1 MKSCPFLGST
11 RSASGRIQGLPLHL
25 IRLFS
30 MPRPIVATTDLAAMR
45 ANLALARAASPGAK
59 VWAVVKAD
67 AYGHGL
73 ENGLIAFA
81 EADGLSLI
89 EFDRAVHLRELGWRR
104 PIMMMQGMFDS
115 SDLKTIGDYG
125 LQPVIHTSEQLDML
139 DHFKPLQPVDVH
151 LKINTGMN
159 RLGFP
164 AAQAKAVWQRL
175 SAMPA
180 VGKVSLITHFA
191 NADQSSA
198 DPDVAEQMRRFNEA
212 TAGLHAEVSVSNSP
226 AILLHPDIRCDWIR
240 PGVMLYGG
248 SPGGGS
254 AQSFGLQAAM
264 SLTTRLIAVQSLKA
278 GDSVGYGSLFRAERD
293 MRIGIVACGYADGYP
308 RHAPTGTPVLVDGKR
323 SQLLGRVSMDMLNVD
338 LSGIPDAGVGSEVML
353 WGDELPVDE
362 VAQAAGTI
370 GYELMCSIT
379 PRVQRATTR

>member
-1 MKSCPFLGST
+1 
-11 RSASGRIQGLPLHL
+11 
-25 IRLFS
+25 

-45 ANLALARAASPGAK
+45 ANLALARAAAPGAK
-59 VWAVVKAD
+59 VWAVIKAD

-73 ENGLIAFA
+73 ENGLAAFTQ
-81 EADGLSLI
+81 ADGLSLI
-89 EFDRAVHLRELGWRR
+89 EFDRAVRLRELGWQR
-104 PIMMMQGMFDS
+104 PIMMMQGMFDYQ
-115 SDLKTIGDYG
+115 DLEIIGEHG
-125 LQPVIHTSEQLDML
+125 LQPVIHTAEQLNLL

-164 AAQAKAVWQRL
+164 TAQARVVWERL
-175 SAMPA
+175 AAMPA

-191 NADQSSA
+191 NADQRNA
-198 DPDVAEQMRRFNEA
+198 DPDVSQQMRRFTEA
-212 TAGLHAEVSVSNSP
+212 TADLPAEVSVANSP

-248 SPGGGS
+248 SPGGKS
-254 AQSFGLQAAM
+254 AQSFGLKAAM

-308 RHAPTGTPVLVDGKR
+308 RHAPTGTPVLVHGQR
-323 SQLLGRVSMDMLNVD
+323 TQLLGRVSMDMLNVD
-338 LSGIPDAGVGSEVML
+338 LSGIPDAQVGSEVML
-353 WGDELPVDE
+353 WGAELPVDE

-379 PRVQRATTR
+379 PRVQRATTP

>member
-1 MKSCPFLGST
+1 
-11 RSASGRIQGLPLHL
+11 
-25 IRLFS
+25 

-45 ANLALARAASPGAK
+45 ANLALARASAPRAK

-73 ENGLIAFA
+73 ENGLNGFA
-81 EADGLSLI
+81 QADGLSLI
-89 EFDRAVHLRELGWRR
+89 EFDRAVRLRELGWKR

-115 SDLKTIGDYG
+115 SDLTMIGDYG
-125 LQPVIHTSEQLDML
+125 LQPVIHTPEQLDML
-139 DHFKPLQPVDVH
+139 DHFKPSQPVDVH

-175 SAMPA
+175 SAMPS

-191 NADQSSA
+191 NADQKSA
-198 DPDVAEQMRRFNEA
+198 DPDVEAQMCRFNEA
-212 TAGLHAEVSVSNSP
+212 TADLQADISVSNSP
-226 AILLHPDIRCDWIR
+226 AVLLHPEIHCDWIR

-254 AQSFGLQAAM
+254 AESFGLKAAM
-264 SLTTRLIAVQSLKA
+264 HLTTRLIAVQSLKA
-278 GDSVGYGSLFRAERD
+278 GDSVGYGSLFRAERE

-308 RHAPTGTPVLVDGKR
+308 RHAPTGTPVLVNGKR
-323 SQLLGRVSMDMLNVD
+323 TQLLGRVSMDMLNVD
-338 LSGIPDAGVGSEVML
+338 LSGIPDARVGSEVML
-353 WGDELPVDE
+353 WGPELPVDE

-370 GYELMCSIT
+370 GYELMCAIT
-379 PRVQRATTR
+379 PRVPRATIG

>member
-1 MKSCPFLGST
+1 
-11 RSASGRIQGLPLHL
+11 
-25 IRLFS
+25 

-45 ANLALARAASPGAK
+45 ANLTIARASAPGAK

-73 ENGLIAFA
+73 ENGLRGFA
-81 EADGLSLI
+81 QADGLSLI
-89 EFDRAVHLRELGWRR
+89 EFDRAVRLRELGWDR

-115 SDLKTIGDYG
+115 SDLKMIDEYA
-125 LQPVIHTSEQLDML
+125 LQPVIHTPEQLAML
-139 DHFKPLQPVDVH
+139 DRFKPARPVDVH

-164 AAQAKAVWQRL
+164 AAQAKTVWQRL
-175 SAMPA
+175 SGMPS

-191 NADQSSA
+191 NADQKSA
-198 DPDVAEQMRRFNEA
+198 DPDVGEQMRRFNEA
-212 TAGLHAEVSVSNSP
+212 TAELHADISVSNSP
-226 AILLHPDIRCDWIR
+226 AILLHPEIRCDWIR

-254 AQSFGLQAAM
+254 AQFFGLKAAM
-264 SLTTRLIAVQSLKA
+264 SLSTRLIAVQSLKA
-278 GDSVGYGSLFRAERD
+278 GDSVGYGSLFRAERE

-308 RHAPTGTPVLVDGKR
+308 RHAPTGTPVLVNGKR
-323 SQLLGRVSMDMLNVD
+323 TQLLGRVSMDMLNVD
-338 LSGIPDAGVGSEVML
+338 LSAVPDAQVGSEVLL
-353 WGDELPVDE
+353 WGAELPVDE

-379 PRVQRATTR
+379 PRVQRATIG

>member
-1 MKSCPFLGST
+1 
-11 RSASGRIQGLPLHL
+11 
-25 IRLFS
+25 

-45 ANLALARAASPGAK
+45 FNLALARTAAPGAK

-73 ENGLIAFA
+73 ENGLSGFA

-89 EFDRAVHLRELGWRR
+89 EFDRAARLRELGWTR

-115 SDLKTIGDYG
+115 SDLKWICEYR
-125 LQPVIHTSEQLDML
+125 LQPVIHNAEQLDML
-139 DHFKPLQPVDVH
+139 DALKATVPVDVH

-164 AAQAKAVWQRL
+164 VEQTRAVWERL

-180 VGKVSLITHFA
+180 VATVSLITHFA
-191 NADQSSA
+191 NADLKSA
-198 DPDVAEQMRRFNEA
+198 DPDVDEQMRRFNAA
-212 TAGLHAEVSVSNSP
+212 TEGLKGDISVSNSP
-226 AILLHPDIRCDWIR
+226 AVLLHPELRCDWIR

-254 AQSFGLQAAM
+254 AQSFGLKAAM
-264 SLTTRLIAVQSLKA
+264 TLTSRLIAVQSLKA

-308 RHAPTGTPVLVDGKR
+308 RHAPTGTPVLVNGQR
-323 SQLLGRVSMDMLNVD
+323 TQLLGRVSMDMLNVD
-338 LSGIPDAGVGSEVML
+338 LTGIPDARVGSEVML
-353 WGDELPVDE
+353 WGAELPIDE
-362 VAQAAGTI
+362 VAKAAGTI
-370 GYELMCSIT
+370 GYELMCAVA
-379 PRVQRATTR
+379 PRVQRATIG

>member
-1 MKSCPFLGST
+1 
-11 RSASGRIQGLPLHL
+11 
-25 IRLFS
+25 
-30 MPRPIVATTDLAAMR
+30 MR
-45 ANLALARAASPGAK
+45 ANLSRARASAPSAK

-73 ENGLIAFA
+73 ENGLKGFA

-89 EFDRAVHLRELGWRR
+89 EFDRAARLRELGWSR
-104 PIMMMQGMFDS
+104 PIMMMQGMFDT
-115 SDLKTIGDYG
+115 SDLQLTSEHD
-125 LQPVIHTSEQLDML
+125 LQPVIHNDEQLAML
-139 DHFKPLQPVDVH
+139 ASFRPATPVNVH

-164 AAQAKAVWQRL
+164 VGQARDVWQRL
-175 SAMPA
+175 SAMPS
-180 VGKVSLITHFA
+180 VGKISMITHFA
-191 NADQSSA
+191 NADLKIA
-198 DPDVAEQMRRFNEA
+198 DPDVDEQMRRFRAA
-212 TAGLHAEVSVSNSP
+212 TEGLQGEVSVSNSP
-226 AILLHPDIRCDWIR
+226 AVLLHPELRCDWIR

-254 AQSFGLQAAM
+254 AQSFGLTPAM
-264 SLTTRLIAVQSLKA
+264 SLTSRLIAVQSLKA
-278 GDSVGYGSLFRAERD
+278 GDPVGYGSLFRADRD

-308 RHAPTGTPVLVDGKR
+308 RHAPTGTPVLVNGQR

-338 LSGIPDAGVGSEVML
+338 LSGIPDARVGSEVML
-353 WGDELPVDE
+353 WGAALPVDE

-379 PRVQRATTR
+379 PRVQRATVG

>member
-1 MKSCPFLGST
+1 
-11 RSASGRIQGLPLHL
+11 
-25 IRLFS
+25 

-45 ANLALARAASPGAK
+45 ANLALARASALGAR

-73 ENGLIAFA
+73 ENGLRGFA

-89 EFDRAVHLRELGWRR
+89 EFDRAVRLRELGWTG

-115 SDLKTIGDYG
+115 SDLSLISEYR
-125 LQPVIHTSEQLDML
+125 LQPVIHNHEQLEML
-139 DHFKPLQPVDVH
+139 ASFAPAAPLEVH

-164 AAQAKAVWQRL
+164 VGQAREVWQRL
-175 SAMPA
+175 SSMSA

-191 NADQSSA
+191 NADLKRA
-198 DPDVAEQMRRFNEA
+198 DPDVDEQMRRFRAA
-212 TAGLHAEVSVSNSP
+212 TDGLSCEISVSNSP
-226 AILLHPDIRCDWIR
+226 AVLLHPEVRCDWIR

-254 AQSFGLQAAM
+254 AQSFGLRAAM
-264 SLTTRLIAVQSLKA
+264 SLTSRLIAVQSLKA

-308 RHAPTGTPVLVDGKR
+308 RHAPTGTPVLVNGQR
-323 SQLLGRVSMDMLNVD
+323 TQLLGRVSMDMLNVD
-338 LSGIPDAGVGSEVML
+338 LTGIPDAQVGSEVTL
-353 WGDELPVDE
+353 WGAGLPVDD

-379 PRVQRATTR
+379 PRVQRATTG

>member
-1 MKSCPFLGST
+1 MKSQGFFGETL
-11 RSASGRIQGLPLHL
+11 SASGRIQGLPLNV
-25 IRLFS
+25 IGLFS
-30 MPRPIVATTDLAAMR
+30 MPRPLVATTDLAALR
-45 ANLALARAASPGAK
+45 ANLSLTRAAAPGAK

-73 ENGLIAFA
+73 ENGRKGFA

-89 EFDRAVHLRELGWRR
+89 EFDRAVRLRELGWTR

-115 SDLKTIGDYG
+115 SDLALISEHR
-125 LQPVIHTSEQLDML
+125 LQPVIHNAEQLDML
-139 DHFKPLQPVDVH
+139 ESFRPAVPVDVH

-164 AAQAKAVWQRL
+164 VGQARDVWQRL
-175 SAMPA
+175 SAMPS
-180 VGKVSLITHFA
+180 VGKVSMITHFA
-191 NADQSSA
+191 NADLSIA
-198 DPDVAEQMRRFNEA
+198 DPDVNEQMRRFRAA
-212 TAGLHAEVSVSNSP
+212 TEGLQGEISVSNSP
-226 AILLHPDIRCDWIR
+226 AILLHPELRCDWIR

-254 AQSFGLQAAM
+254 AQSFGLTAAM
-264 SLTTRLIAVQSLKA
+264 TLNSQLIAVQSLKA
-278 GDSVGYGSLFRAERD
+278 GDSVGYGSLFRADRD

-308 RHAPTGTPVLVDGKR
+308 RHAPTGTPVLVNGQR
-323 SQLLGRVSMDMLNVD
+323 TQLLGRVSMDMLNVD
-338 LSGIPDAGVGSEVML
+338 LSGVPDARVGSEVTL
-353 WGDELPVDE
+353 WGKGLPVDE

-379 PRVQRATTR
+379 PRVRRATTE